1 MPPSG
6 SDNKPDETTPLSQMQ
21 AALHRVLVSLVFRA
35 QPASTFNEMPI
46 SKLKCFHVIGEQ
58 EGMKMLEISQKM
70 EVKLPALSQIVDR
83 LVKRG
88 MVERQPDPLDRRV
101 VRLILSPQGRAI
113 MADANA
119 RRQAR
124 MQATGNNLEMEALEK
139 VTEGLLLLADAAE
152 KVEAAE
158 RNAAAPFTP
167 DSDRRADV
175 AAHHSASHREYFR
188 SKVSPS
194 PMEDSH

>member
-1 MPPSG
+1 MPPEG
-6 SDNKPDETTPLSQMQ
+6 SNNKPDETTPLSQMQ

-35 QPASTFNEMPI
+35 QPDSPFNEMPI
-46 SKLKCFHVIGEQ
+46 SQLKCFHVIGEH
-58 EGMKMLEISQKM
+58 EGMKMLEISHKM

-124 MQATGNNLEMEALEK
+124 MQATGNNLELEAMDK
-139 VTEGLLLLADAAE
+139 VTQGLLLLADAAE
-152 KVEAAE
+152 KVEAEE
-158 RNAAAPFTP
+158 RNAAASFAPE
-167 DSDRRADV
+167 SVRGAEIVARR
-175 AAHHSASHREYFR
+175 SASQRENIPVA
-188 SKVSPS
+188 VSPDGLKGS
-194 PMEDSH
+194 Q

>member
-1 MPPSG
+1 MPSTG
-6 SDNKPDETTPLSQMQ
+6 SNNNIDENTPLSRMQ

-35 QPASTFNEMPI
+35 QPDSPFNEMPI
-46 SKLKCFHVIGEQ
+46 SQLKCFHVIGEQ

-124 MQATGNNLEMEALEK
+124 MQATGNNLEAEALEK

-152 KVEAAE
+152 KVETEE
-158 RNAAAPFTP
+158 RSAAAPFTP
-167 DSDRRADV
+167 DSDRRTEV
-175 AAHHSASHREYFR
+175 VAHHSAPHRQYFR
-188 SKVSPS
+188 GKVSPS